1 MVEESK
7 ASKDTNLGSDTEE
20 EPPGLIDTD
29 DEASE
34 DSDDSDFAPNCENN
48 NDETSEEELDA
59 EHAKAAAARRTGTKR
74 SGAPLDSR
82 PKVRVRR
89 KNQRNTSHASKL
101 ECIDVQNI
109 KHCLETKGCSCGQ
122 DCLKKLRKHG
132 GRAVRA
138 LEKLRLQR
146 FQGKIVVRHGK
157 RSPPLFPHPGV
168 TRGENNS

>member
-1 MVEESK
+1 MVEKESK
-7 ASKDTNLGSDTEE
+7 AGMTTNLGSDTEE
-20 EPPGLIDTD
+20 EPPGLISS
-29 DEASE
+29 DEEGE
-34 DSDDSDFAPNCENN
+34 DSSDSEFAPNCEDSS
-48 NDETSEEELDA
+48 DETSEEEFDA
-59 EHAKAAAARRTGTKR
+59 EHAKAAPERRRGTKR

-122 DCLKKLRKHG
+122 DCLKKLSKHG
-132 GRAVRA
+132 AKAVRA

-146 FQGKIVVRHGK
+146 FQGKIVATWK
-157 RSPPLFPHPGV
+157 TLTTTFPTPRGDPG
-168 TRGENNS
+168 